1 MNSAESTQEHESC
14 RGGGLAELR
23 AGGADFVIN
32 SCADISVTESAGS
45 LGLHLKSV
53 NV

>member
-1 MNSAESTQEHESC
+1 MA
-14 RGGGLAELR
+14 GLAELR
-23 AGGADFVIN
+23 AAGADFVIN